1 MRHYESPGSR
11 VALGVVAATMA
22 AATIALL
29 VFLPARIDHQQP
41 VMLTASAQAPT
52 VGAASVIGPVREAQ
66 PRAVPYY

>member
-11 VALGVVAATMA
+11 VAFGVVAVTMA

-29 VFLPARIDHQQP
+29 VFLPARIDNQQP
-41 VMLTASAQAPT
+41 VMLSASAQDTT
-52 VGAASVIGPVREAQ
+52 VGAASAIGPIREAQ